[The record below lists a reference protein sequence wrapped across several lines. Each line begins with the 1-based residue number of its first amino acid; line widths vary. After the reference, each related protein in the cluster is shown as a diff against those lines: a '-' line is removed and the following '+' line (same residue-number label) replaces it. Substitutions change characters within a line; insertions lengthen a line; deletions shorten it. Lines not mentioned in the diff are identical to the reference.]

1 MQADKNKNKADTNKL
16 LTKKIESISWNNSE
30 WKKEEL
36 TSERQ
41 HTFKSIKIFARI
53 QAPHFLLHIT

>member
-1 MQADKNKNKADTNKL
+1 MQETFSKADTNKL
-16 LTKKIESISWNNSE
+16 LIKKIEPVPWNNSE

-41 HTFKSIKIFARI
+41 HTFKSVEIFAWI
-53 QAPHFLLHIT
+53 QASHFLLHVA